1 VLEVSIEK
9 TLGNF
14 TLQSSFI
21 SGKGVLGILGS
32 SGCGKSLT
40 LKCIAGLYSPDKGAI
55 KLNGK
60 ELFNSDS
67 KVNVLPRRRNIGY
80 VFQNYALFPHLTV
93 YKNIAYGVQHL
104 DNAKRHEKVLE
115 MISKMQLNGHEKQ
128 FPSQLSGG
136 QQQRVALARTLIT
149 EPELLLLDE
158 PFSALDSHVKQI
170 LEKEL
175 LSIIKKNYHGIVLL
189 VTHNIEEAYRLCDRI
204 LVFDK
209 GTSVQIGEKEE
220 IIRYPATVSAARITG
235 CKNLFEVEVLG
246 EEEGYIHI
254 KAESFC
260 LKAVKR
266 KSELHTKMMA
276 GIRAQDLRISS
287 ENKENPNT
295 FECQV
300 TDEIEGIFSTT
311 VIVNC
316 LGKNL
321 QVEVPGSD
329 LLLTHC
335 KEQKQ
340 KLWLYIPEEKIFLMN
355 VDQSHHGM
363 TMPVVN

>member
-1 VLEVSIEK
+1 MLEVSIEK

-14 TLQSSFI
+14 TLQSSFA

-40 LKCIAGLYSPDKGAI
+40 LKCIAGLYHPDKGTI

-60 ELFNSDS
+60 ELFNSGT
-67 KVNVLPRRRNIGY
+67 KVNVLPRHRNIGY

-93 YKNIAYGVQHL
+93 YKNIAYGIQHL
-104 DNAKRHEKVLE
+104 DKAKYHEKVSE
-115 MISKMQLNGHEKQ
+115 MIQKMQLNGHENQ
-128 FPSQLSGG
+128 YPSQLSGG

-175 LSIIKKNYHGIVLL
+175 LSIIKKNYHGVVLL

-204 LVFDK
+204 LVLDK
-209 GTSVQIGEKEE
+209 GKSVQIGEKEE

-235 CKNLFEVEVLG
+235 CKNFFEAEVSG
-246 EEEGYIHI
+246 EDGGSLLI
-254 KAESFC
+254 KSGSLC
-260 LKAVKR
+260 LKTS
-266 KSELHTKMMA
+266 KSNTELQSKMMA
-276 GIRAQDLRISS
+276 GVRSHDLILSL
-287 ENKENPNT
+287 ENTKESNT
-295 FECQV
+295 FECQATEV
-300 TDEIEGIFSTT
+300 IEGVISTT

-316 LGKNL
+316 QGKSL
-321 QVEVPGSD
+321 QAEISNND
-329 LLLTHC
+329 FLRLKILLVKNYGFVFLRTRFFN
-335 KEQKQ
+335 EQGACAS
-340 KLWLYIPEEKIFLMN
+340 F
-355 VDQSHHGM
+355 
-363 TMPVVN
+363 